1 MSSANYI
8 LLGNMPDGQTQRFV
22 LKGAYMTVGRQGDI
36 LLHHSGV
43 SRQHALLEF
52 REEGWLLSD
61 MGSRNGTMVNGVS
74 VQRRILVP
82 GDIVTFGRVKMKFD
96 TEGGDYIDEDETS
109 VLTSGF
115 LTTGG
120 GVPESVT
127 ALVGRSEALQQAMR
141 LARRAA
147 KSDATVLIFGESGTG
162 KELFSRLVYD
172 ASNRRGKPFIPV
184 HSSAIEPN
192 LLGST
197 LFGHEKGA
205 FTGAVAQKKGLF
217 EEADGGTIF
226 LDEIGELS
234 ADMQVKLL
242 RVLQEGEFMRVGG
255 TSPIHVDVRVICATN
270 RDLAA
275 AVKEGKFREDLYYR
289 LNVIQISLPPLRERT
304 GDVPD
309 LVNHYID
316 LLGGRTRSISA
327 EAMAALVRYSWPG
340 NIRELRN
347 MIERTLVLSERDR
360 LELSDFPPEI
370 TALGGGAH
378 AAPSPS
384 GHGVP
389 DAPQSAGHDV
399 HDAPQQIDDL
409 AAMELRHIKSV
420 LEQCHGN
427 KRLAAER
434 LGISRSTLYEKLKL
448 ECPDCGQQECPETG
462 HSDNGHQESSENGGN
477 SSK

>member
-1 MSSANYI
+1 
-8 LLGNMPDGQTQRFV
+8 
-22 LKGAYMTVGRQGDI
+22 
-36 LLHHSGV
+36 
-43 SRQHALLEF
+43 
-52 REEGWLLSD
+52 
-61 MGSRNGTMVNGVS
+61 
-74 VQRRILVP
+74 
-82 GDIVTFGRVKMKFD
+82 
-96 TEGGDYIDEDETS
+96 
-109 VLTSGF
+109 
-115 LTTGG
+115 
-120 GVPESVT
+120 
-127 ALVGRSEALQQAMR
+127 
-141 LARRAA
+141 
-147 KSDATVLIFGESGTG
+147 
-162 KELFSRLVYD
+162 
-172 ASNRRGKPFIPV
+172 
-184 HSSAIEPN
+184 
-192 LLGST
+192 
-197 LFGHEKGA
+197 
-205 FTGAVAQKKGLF
+205 
-217 EEADGGTIF
+217 
-226 LDEIGELS
+226 
-234 ADMQVKLL
+234 
-242 RVLQEGEFMRVGG
+242 MRVGG
-255 TSPIHVDVRVICATN
+255 TAPIHVDVRVICATN

-384 GHGVP
+384 PSGHGVP
-389 DAPQSAGHDV
+389 DAPQSAGHGV
-399 HDAPQQIDDL
+399 LDAPQQIDDL

-420 LEQCHGN
+420 LDQCHGN

-462 HSDNGHQESSENGGN
+462 HSDNGHQEPSENGEDLA
-477 SSK
+477 K

>member
-1 MSSANYI
+1 
-8 LLGNMPDGQTQRFV
+8 
-22 LKGAYMTVGRQGDI
+22 
-36 LLHHSGV
+36 
-43 SRQHALLEF
+43 
-52 REEGWLLSD
+52 
-61 MGSRNGTMVNGVS
+61 
-74 VQRRILVP
+74 
-82 GDIVTFGRVKMKFD
+82 
-96 TEGGDYIDEDETS
+96 
-109 VLTSGF
+109 
-115 LTTGG
+115 
-120 GVPESVT
+120 
-127 ALVGRSEALQQAMR
+127 
-141 LARRAA
+141 
-147 KSDATVLIFGESGTG
+147 
-162 KELFSRLVYD
+162 
-172 ASNRRGKPFIPV
+172 
-184 HSSAIEPN
+184 
-192 LLGST
+192 
-197 LFGHEKGA
+197 
-205 FTGAVAQKKGLF
+205 
-217 EEADGGTIF
+217 
-226 LDEIGELS
+226 
-234 ADMQVKLL
+234 MQVKLL

-255 TSPIHVDVRVICATN
+255 TAPIHVDVRVICATN

-370 TALGGGAH
+370 VALGGGVP
-378 AAPSPS
+378 AAPSQS

-389 DAPQSAGHDV
+389 DLPQSVGRGV
-399 HDAPQQIDDL
+399 PDAPQQIDDL

-420 LEQCHGN
+420 LDQCNGN

-448 ECPDCGQQECPETG
+448 ECPDCGQHDCPETG
-462 HSDNGHQESSENGGN
+462 HSDNRRQESSENWGN
-477 SSK
+477 SAK

>member
-1 MSSANYI
+1 
-8 LLGNMPDGQTQRFV
+8 
-22 LKGAYMTVGRQGDI
+22 MTVGRQGDI
-36 LLHHSGV
+36 LLHHASV
-43 SRQHALLEF
+43 SRQHALLES

-61 MGSRNGTMVNGVS
+61 MGSRNGTTVNGVS
-74 VQRRILVP
+74 VQRRVLVP
-82 GDIVTFGRVKMKFD
+82 GDIVSFGRVKMKFEA
-96 TEGGDYIDEDETS
+96 EGGDYVDDAETS
-109 VLTSGF
+109 VLTTGM

-120 GVPESVT
+120 GVPESVS
-127 ALVGRSEALQQAMR
+127 ALVGRSDALRQAMQ

-172 ASNRRGKPFIPV
+172 ASTRRGKPFIPV

-205 FTGAVAQKKGLF
+205 FTGAVTQKKGLF

-255 TSPIHVDVRVICATN
+255 TAPIHVDVRVICATN

-309 LVNHYID
+309 LVNHYIE

-340 NIRELRN
+340 NVRELRN
-347 MIERTLVLSERDR
+347 VIERTLVLSERDR

-370 TALGGGAH
+370 VGRGDTGTTDI
-378 AAPSPS
+378 PSAS
-384 GHGVP
+384 KMAVRHSVGESSS
-389 DAPQSAGHDV
+389 SAV
-399 HDAPQQIDDL
+399 NSASTSDDL
-409 AAMELRHIKSV
+409 AEMERRHIQSV
-420 LEQCHGN
+420 LDQCNGN

-448 ECPDCGQQECPETG
+448 SVPSSDTDM
-462 HSDNGHQESSENGGN
+462 SDNRT
-477 SSK
+477 